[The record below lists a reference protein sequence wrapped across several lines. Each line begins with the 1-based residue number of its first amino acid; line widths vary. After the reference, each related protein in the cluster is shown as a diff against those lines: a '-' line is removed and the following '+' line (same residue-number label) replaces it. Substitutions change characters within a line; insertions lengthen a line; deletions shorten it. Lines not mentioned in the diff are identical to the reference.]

1 MEDDENPPM
10 DVQLPKDVE
19 EIVMALNALTVIERL
34 HFVKR
39 MLFNRAG
46 ERDEP
51 AYDKAMAV
59 AAELMDETL
68 DLMKHA
74 PRAFHEWDSPKP
86 R

>member
-1 MEDDENPPM
+1 MEDDENQTPQVDM
-10 DVQLPKDVE
+10 PKDVE
-19 EIVMALNALTVIERL
+19 EIVMALNALTVMERL

-51 AYDKAMAV
+51 DYDKAMAV

-68 DLMKHA
+68 RLMKRA
-74 PRAFHEWDSPKP
+74 PRAFHEWDSPNLL
-86 R
+86 

>member
-1 MEDDENPPM
+1 MEDNENPPS
-10 DVQLPKDVE
+10 DLELPKDVE
-19 EIVMALNALTVIERL
+19 EIVMALNALTVMERL

-51 AYDKAMAV
+51 DYDKAMAV
-59 AAELMDETL
+59 AAELMEETL
-68 DLMKHA
+68 GLMKHA
-74 PRAFHEWDSPKP
+74 PRAFHEWDGPKP